1 MEDDMRQPDMQKV
14 DALVGRLIGDVGAA
28 VSGAL
33 VVLGDD
39 VGLFKAMADG
49 IPVTSLSFPR
59 RPLSRSAI
67 FANGSR
73 RWRQPT
79 I

>member
-1 MEDDMRQPDMQKV
+1 MREPDMQKV

-39 VGLFKAMADG
+39 LGLFKAMADG
-49 IPVTSLSFPR
+49 KPRNSSELSKKTGIDR
-59 RPLSRSAI
+59 KSVV
-67 FANGSR
+67 
-73 RWRQPT
+73 
-79 I
+79 

>member
-1 MEDDMRQPDMQKV
+1 MREPDMQKV

-39 VGLFKAMADG
+39 LGLFKAMADG
-49 IPVTSLSFPR
+49 KSRNSSELSKKTGIKER
-59 RPLSRSAI
+59 YIREWQIGRAHV
-67 FANGSR
+67 
-73 RWRQPT
+73 
-79 I
+79 